1 MFIFVFYFV
10 NLFLF
15 SFLFPSPF
23 NQPEASS
30 ASPND
35 LTLDLNSK
43 SRSTTHYRQN
53 QNRPDADKSSLGS
66 IAASLLHKT
75 PSAPSNVDAVIVS
88 TRFVTLSW
96 DRPDSTNGDV
106 EGYSVFYKEAGS
118 DR

>member
-1 MFIFVFYFV
+1 MYLFYFV
-10 NLFLF
+10 NRLFF
-15 SFLFPSPF
+15 SFPFSF
-23 NQPEASS
+23 NQPETSPS
-30 ASPND
+30 SPNNVAPD
-35 LTLDLNSK
+35 LDSK
-43 SRSTTHYRQN
+43 SQSTPNYRQM
-53 QNRPDADKSSLGS
+53 QRTAEADKSSLGS

-75 PSAPSNVDAVIVS
+75 PSAPANVDAVIVS

>member
-1 MFIFVFYFV
+1 MLFV
-10 NLFLF
+10 NILFFFFPF
-15 SFLFPSPF
+15 SL
-23 NQPEASS
+23 NQPETSS

-35 LTLDLNSK
+35 LTPDLHSK
-43 SRSTTHYRQN
+43 SRSTTNYRQI
-53 QNRPDADKSSLGS
+53 QNTPDADKSSLGS
-66 IAASLLHKT
+66 IAASLLQNT
-75 PSAPSNVDAVIVS
+75 PSAPSNVEAVIVS